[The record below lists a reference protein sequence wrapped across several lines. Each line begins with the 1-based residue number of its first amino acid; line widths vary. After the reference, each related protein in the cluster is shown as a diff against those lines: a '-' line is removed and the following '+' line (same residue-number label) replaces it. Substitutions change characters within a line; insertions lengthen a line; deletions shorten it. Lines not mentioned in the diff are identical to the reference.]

1 MEKNTAE
8 QRQNLA
14 ELLQNRARGALVRA
28 QFSMSNEMD
37 APTSFFLLVGKMTG
51 HMHCLH
57 LPDRQVTCE
66 QSEMREVAVD
76 FYKTLYATENCD
88 PACVGDQTYCVPA
101 RSIHDNLHL
110 FCDIMD
116 LAKLSNVNLGLL
128 SWIRRRPL
136 TEWTMATCL
145 RLYTL
150 LEWESF
156 LLLG

>member
-14 ELLQNRARGALVRA
+14 ELLQDRARWALVRA
-28 QFSMSNEMD
+28 QFSMSNEID
-37 APTSFFLLVGKMTG
+37 APTSFFLLVGKMTPG
-51 HMHCLH
+51 
-57 LPDRQVTCE
+57 
-66 QSEMREVAVD
+66 
-76 FYKTLYATENCD
+76 
-88 PACVGDQTYCVPA
+88 